1 MLSAIFNP
9 DQYMKTINDTNPEIE
24 SNVNVENNSTNS
36 KGGNR
41 WLWKHDHRK

>member
-9 DQYMKTINDTNPEIE
+9 DQYMKTIRNPEIE

-36 KGGNR
+36 KGGNT
-41 WLWKHDHRK
+41 